1 MFAKKL
7 SSRGLGIL
15 AFGSTLLSFFILIFP
30 YYYSPQSYIPKS
42 NPALGYYMPNTL
54 EAWIVLAVAL
64 ALLLLG
70 LMLIAVYAK
79 RRAAEGKWVN
89 RPFSSIHQTFN

>member
-1 MFAKKL
+1 MFAKPL
-7 SSRGLGIL
+7 SSRSLGVLALGAGL
-15 AFGSTLLSFFILIFP
+15 SSFFLLIFP
-30 YYYSPQSYIPKS
+30 YYYSPQSYIPKN

-64 ALLLLG
+64 LLLLFS
-70 LMLIAVYAK
+70 MFLIVIYAK

-89 RPFSSIHQTFN
+89 KPLPSLHQKTN